1 MIDTANIRQ
10 AADYV
15 RLRARGA
22 EPTVGIILGSGLGD
36 LADMIEDATV
46 IPYADI
52 PNFPRAT
59 ALGHKGDLIIGKLAG
74 KEVIAMQG
82 RLHYYEG
89 IPMDSLT
96 LPERMMS
103 LLGVKT
109 LIVSCATGCVNSSFN
124 IGDIMLIRDH
134 ISLLPNPLIGP
145 NNDDFGPR
153 FPDMTCAYDTDYRNR
168 MTEIATELGITLR
181 CGTLLVCSGPCYET
195 PAEYRFFRTVGADA
209 IGMSTAPEV
218 IVARHCGMRVL
229 GMAVITDMAP
239 DSEEETYV
247 TDGEEIIRIAKEAA
261 SKMTRLLMRFL
272 QNLQ

>member
-1 MIDTANIRQ
+1 MMDTASIRQ
-10 AADYV
+10 AADFI
-15 RLRARGA
+15 RLKAKGI
-22 EPTVGIILGSGLGD
+22 EPSIGIILGSGLGD
-36 LADMIEDATV
+36 LADSIENPVV

-52 PNFPRAT
+52 PNFPQAT

-74 KEVIAMQG
+74 KDVIAMQG

-89 IPMDSLT
+89 IHMDSLT
-96 LPERMMS
+96 LPERVMS

-109 LIVSCATGCVNSSFN
+109 LIVSCATGCVNSSFR

-153 FPDMTCAYDTDYRNR
+153 FPDMTCAYDTFYQNR
-168 MTEIATELGITLR
+168 LTEIATELGITLR
-181 CGTLLVCSGPCYET
+181 RGTLLVCSGPCYET
-195 PAEYRFFRTVGADA
+195 PAEYRYFRTIGADA

-229 GMAVITDMAP
+229 GIAVITDMAP
-239 DSEEETYV
+239 DSEGANYV

-261 SKMTRLLMRFL
+261 SKMKRLLMRFL